1 MTLHSRKNFSSER
14 VIWLV
19 ENGKA
24 GTALININ
32 LTVGSVSIFCKTVFS
47 GADGYIKSNH
57 AFIFTLKNLRGIAPF
72 KMDLESDKSD
82 HAATQSSTFGPIFGE
97 NDINV
102 HSLPA
107 GSAESFT
114 SLNNSYKFPSS
125 LALSI
130 DERDSLLAGS
140 KYFIVDDL
148 EAFYYAGMA
157 KNFILRKVINTKTD
171 ITIYLYHP
179 ESYFQRD
186 WSKRVLVVTE
196 RAWTRL
202 FFAGVHLYEWKLT
215 KLRSLF

>member
-1 MTLHSRKNFSSER
+1 
-14 VIWLV
+14 
-19 ENGKA
+19 
-24 GTALININ
+24 
-32 LTVGSVSIFCKTVFS
+32 
-47 GADGYIKSNH
+47 
-57 AFIFTLKNLRGIAPF
+57 
-72 KMDLESDKSD
+72 MDLESDKSD

-125 LALSI
+125 LGLSI
-130 DERDSLLAGS
+130 EERDSLLAGS

-171 ITIYLYHP
+171 IIIYLYHP
-179 ESYFQRD
+179 ESYFQR
-186 WSKRVLVVTE
+186 
-196 RAWTRL
+196 
-202 FFAGVHLYEWKLT
+202 Y
-215 KLRSLF
+215 